1 MGAAE
6 VGEQE
11 SGCWDSRGS
20 GCHIRS
26 EQAFLEA
33 LSPWWPYPES
43 LLLHRQTMGKVL
55 FSALETH

>member
-26 EQAFLEA
+26 EQAFLE
-33 LSPWWPYPES
+33 
-43 LLLHRQTMGKVL
+43 
-55 FSALETH
+55 